1 MALIIKGGA
10 LTQDNVQLPYAIYT
24 TIWTARHRQLAVNIS
39 YVKAAVK
46 RWAFATVF
54 TQLMY

>member
-1 MALIIKGGA
+1 MALLIKGGA
-10 LTQDNVQLPYAIYT
+10 LTQDNVQLPYTIYT

-39 YVKAAVK
+39 CVKAAVK
-46 RWAFATVF
+46 RRAFATVF